1 MTSVNY
7 LIDNRKVGKVF
18 WKTTG
23 KLTKSNIHSTQTIGQ
38 EQWEDYF
45 KDIFNLTDIPVDFNV
60 LDRAVYSINNHDEL
74 TCDICSDDNCNDI
87 LNRDI
92 TQEEIESVLQTMKC
106 GKAAGTDG
114 IKAEM
119 FQCCSNLLM
128 PYLVAI
134 FNNIMSTGI
143 FPSEWAKGIIVPL
156 HKKGNVNSVD
166 NYRGISQMDTF
177 GKILTSVL
185 NNRLQRFAKLFEKI
199 PESQAGFRQ
208 AYCTADNIF
217 TLHCLVQK
225 YLSKGR
231 GRFYCIFVDF
241 KKAFESINRKLRW
254 YSIMNKGIHGR
265 LFVVIEN
272 MYYKVKAAVRI
283 SNTSISSYF
292 DCMSGVRQGCVLSPL
307 LFAMFISEIQDML
320 EDAEL
325 RGIFVGQEFQDLLL
339 LLYADDLCI
348 FDDTVIGLQKKIDI

>member
-1 MTSVNY
+1 
-7 LIDNRKVGKVF
+7 
-18 WKTTG
+18 
-23 KLTKSNIHSTQTIGQ
+23 
-38 EQWEDYF
+38 
-45 KDIFNLTDIPVDFNV
+45 
-60 LDRAVYSINNHDEL
+60 
-74 TCDICSDDNCNDI
+74 
-87 LNRDI
+87 
-92 TQEEIESVLQTMKC
+92 
-106 GKAAGTDG
+106 
-114 IKAEM
+114 
-119 FQCCSNLLM
+119 
-128 PYLVAI
+128 
-134 FNNIMSTGI
+134 
-143 FPSEWAKGIIVPL
+143 
-156 HKKGNVNSVD
+156 
-166 NYRGISQMDTF
+166 MDTF

-185 NNRLQRFAKLFEKI
+185 NNHLQRFAKLFEKI

-208 AYCTADNIF
+208 GYCTADNIF

-225 YLSKGR
+225 YLSKDR

-292 DCMSGVRQGCVLSPL
+292 DCMSGVRQGCVLSPF
-307 LFAMFISEIQDML
+307 LFAMFISELQNML

-348 FDDTVIGLQKKIDI
+348 FDDTVIGLQKKIDILNKFCIAWGLHVNMDKTEILVFTNGGILRTYEKWYMNGKQLKMSTCYNVLGVLFSTRLPWTKCTGNLASKASKALFVVTKLQYTFSSISVTVLFQHFDSKIKPILLYGAEV